1 MTDGWAESAEAW
13 IASLGEAGDYGRQF
27 VLDPAMEARVTGRG
41 FKNALDVGCGEGR
54 FCRKLKGLGIPTVG
68 IDPTQAL
75 LAEARRRDPDGD
87 YGIGMAEHLDFA
99 DGAFDLVVSY
109 LTFIDIPDIAAGIAE
124 MVRVLRPG
132 GTLLVANLNSFN
144 TAGPPDGWRR
154 NGEGEPQFCIDHYLD
169 ERVQW
174 VSWRGV
180 RVQNWHRPLSTYL
193 TLLLGQGLEL
203 THFAEPEPVGG
214 DPAKAAHYRRV
225 PFFCVMEWRKPA

>member
-27 VLDPAMEARVTGRG
+27 VLDPAMEARIAGRG
-41 FKNALDVGCGEGR
+41 FESALDVGCGEGR
-54 FCRKLKGLGIPTVG
+54 FCRKLRALGIPAIG

-75 LAEARRRDPDGD
+75 LMEARRRDPNGD
-87 YGIGMAEHLDFA
+87 YRIGTAERLDFA
-99 DGAFDLVVSY
+99 DRAFDIVVSY
-109 LTFIDIPDIAAGIAE
+109 LTFIDIPDIVAGIAE
-124 MVRVLRPG
+124 MARVLRPG
-132 GTLLVANLNSFN
+132 GTLLVENLNSFN

-154 NGEGEPQFCIDHYLD
+154 NSNGEPQFCIDHYLD
-169 ERVQW
+169 ERAQW
-174 VSWRGV
+174 VSWHGV

-214 DPAKAAHYRRV
+214 DPAKAARYRRV
-225 PFFCVMEWRKPA
+225 PFFCIMEWRKPA